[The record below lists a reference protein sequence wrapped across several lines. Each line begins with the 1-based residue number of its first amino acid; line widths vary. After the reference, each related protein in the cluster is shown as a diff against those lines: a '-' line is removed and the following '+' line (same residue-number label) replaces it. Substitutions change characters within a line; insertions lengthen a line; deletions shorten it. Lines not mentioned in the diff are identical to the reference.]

1 MTGRNLRWRFLFII
15 GVLIFVIVTIL
26 PNFINLDE
34 KSWIFSTEK
43 INYGLDIQGGLHLVM
58 GVDIE
63 DVIETQAQRLGSTLQ
78 EELKSIELNIS
89 EYNITQEGR
98 QIWLNLVFD
107 SINSIEGANS
117 YLEKEYGT
125 TLQIINTI
133 GNKLVVRYLD
143 SYLKQLKEDTLNQ
156 AIETIRNR
164 IDEFGVSEPS
174 ITAQGGERI
183 LIQLPGLKEAEKAK
197 ALINKTAQLQFM
209 MVSSEKDISEVSD
222 WIQKAEESGGYS
234 AESLKYSE
242 YIKRINNDLRDL
254 LPKGTTLRFGK
265 AENVEDIKM
274 AKVPYLLETTTNLGG
289 ESLKDA
295 FVSMGEFNEPVV
307 SVHFN
312 PQGGKKFADLTA
324 KSVGRN
330 MAIVLDDVV
339 YSAPRIN
346 ERIPGGQAT
355 ITMGGG
361 RDYEAIMEESRMIS
375 MALRAGALPA
385 KLEQLEERTVGPSL
399 GADSIERGKRAGIL
413 GAILVLAFMLFWYKS
428 FGFIA
433 NLALLFNVGLVLAIL
448 TSLEATLTLPGIAGI
463 ALTIGMA
470 VDANV
475 IVFERIKE
483 ELKRGTSLAGS
494 IREGY
499 AKAFSAIFDANL
511 TTAATSVI
519 LMYYGTGPVRG
530 FAVTLLIG
538 IVTSMFTALFVTH
551 TVLDLLVGKFKRINL
566 TLK

>member
-1 MTGRNLRWRFLFII
+1 MMGQNLKWRF
-15 GVLIFVIVTIL
+15 FVIVGVFLFAVITIL
-26 PNFINLDE
+26 PNFVKLDE
-34 KSWIFSTEK
+34 ESWIFSTQK
-43 INYGLDIQGGLHLVM
+43 INYGLDIQGGLHMVM

-78 EELKSIELNIS
+78 EELKDVEVNVS
-89 EYNITQEGR
+89 EYNVTKEGS
-98 QIWLNLVFD
+98 QIWLNLIFGSVND
-107 SINSIEGANS
+107 IKGAS
-117 YLEKEYGT
+117 DFLEKEYGT
-125 TLQIINTI
+125 TLQIINTV
-133 GNKLVVRYLD
+133 GNKLTVRYLNT
-143 SYLKQLKEDTLNQ
+143 YLKQLREDTLNQ

-209 MVSSEKDISEVSD
+209 MVSSEEIDVSN
-222 WIQKAEESGGYS
+222 WIREAEEAGGYN
-234 AESLKYSE
+234 AGSLKYSE
-242 YIKRINNDLRDL
+242 YVKRINNDLKDK
-254 LPKGTTLRFGK
+254 LPKETTLRFGK
-265 AENVEDIKM
+265 AENVEDIQL
-274 AKVPYLLETTTNLGG
+274 AKVPYLLETSTNLGG

-307 SVHFN
+307 TVYFN

-324 KSVGRN
+324 ENVGRS

-399 GADSIERGKRAGIL
+399 GADSIEKGKQAGIV

-428 FGFIA
+428 FGLIA

-483 ELKRGTSLAGS
+483 ELRRGTSLAGS

-511 TTAATSVI
+511 TTAATSII

-538 IVTSMFTALFVTH
+538 IITSMFTALFVTH
-551 TVLDLLVGKFKRINL
+551 TVLDLIVGKFKKINL
-566 TLK
+566 ALK